1 MIVYRDRKEIDMGGG
16 TGVRVTF
23 KDNSTTY
30 FCKFHFVHCNFTNFK
45 GTALH
50 YSIRPN
56 PSECG
61 VEIPIA
67 VSFDI
72 IAVDE
77 LNKYTEEMCLRLVL
91 EHISVEGMFQCLGD
105 IIKISERMGGDNIK
119 TKLRSLIGCVGRE
132 D

>member
-23 KDNSTTY
+23 QDNSTTY
-30 FCKFHFVHCNFTNFK
+30 FCKFHFVRCNFVNFK

-50 YSIRPN
+50 YFIRPN
-56 PSECG
+56 PSEYG
-61 VEIPIA
+61 VEISIA
-67 VSFDI
+67 ISFDI

-77 LNKYTEEMCLRLVL
+77 LNKYTEEMCLQLVL
-91 EHISVEGMFQCLGD
+91 EHIPVEYMFQCLGSV
-105 IIKISERMGGDNIK
+105 IKISERMGRDNIK
-119 TKLRSLIGCVGRE
+119 SELRSLIGCVGRE